1 MEIFINK
8 LKEQDAEELF
18 KFECNNRTFF
28 EQTVPSRGDDYYIF
42 ETFKN
47 RHRELLKE
55 QAENISYFYLIK
67 NGSGSIVGRIN
78 LVAIDNTNGV
88 AYVGY
93 RIGEKYTQRGIANK
107 ALKQLLNTASESR
120 VNHIQAK
127 TTSNNIASQKVLE
140 KNGFTRI
147 CINEEKNDLSGQKE
161 TFIHY
166 SRSL

>member
-1 MEIFINK
+1 MEIFIDK

-67 NGSGSIVGRIN
+67 NESGSIVGRIN
-78 LVAIDNTNGV
+78 LVDIDNTNGV
-88 AYVGY
+88 AHVGY

-107 ALKQLLNTASESR
+107 ALKLLLNKASESS
-120 VNHIQAK
+120 VNQIEAK

-140 KNGFTRI
+140 RNGFKRI
-147 CINEEKNDLSGQKE
+147 SINVEQSDLNGQKE

-166 SRSL
+166 SRAL